1 MDKLLLYTLR
11 FRSAYNTLMPAVVRD
26 SIGATTASIL
36 DWYGVLFKSYPSL
49 SEVDYGLLI
58 STIKVR
64 CPNLEPSSLK
74 AMELAI
80 GALHAYAP
88 PHQSYELLLQQL
100 HERKA
105 ANEIATLINLYNA
118 GEEVD
123 LTEGLHTLNAELLR
137 AGNSQRLLDFCDD
150 DPLEVLKESFD
161 DVGIKF
167 RQPVLQQHIR
177 GLLSGDSALIA
188 AVPDAGKTAFLCD
201 FVTYAVPQLRARYG
215 EHRPVLWLNNEGA
228 VRRIAPRLMQSALGV
243 SVPELS
249 LLASKGTAYTE
260 YHEALNGHHS
270 YIKLK
275 DAHGCTLFNI
285 EQLIDAVHP
294 SLVVY
299 DMPAN
304 FKMGGEDKHTSLEL
318 FWQGMRELA
327 VKYDLISV
335 GTAQIS
341 FEGRNLLYP
350 PQSAIK
356 DSKTAVQGAVD
367 LMLFLG
373 KLNDPEYA
381 NIRGVSLPKNKLG
394 MPNKST
400 DINETLEYQAAI
412 QRYA

>member
-36 DWYGVLFKSYPSL
+36 DWYGVLFKSYPSI
-49 SEVDYGLLI
+49 SEVDYGLLT

-188 AVPDAGKTAFLCD
+188 AVPDAGKTGFLCD

-249 LLASKGTAYTE
+249 LLASKGIAYTE
-260 YHEALNGHHS
+260 YHEALNGHHN

-275 DAHGCTLFNI
+275 DAHGCNLFNI
-285 EQLIDAVHP
+285 EQLIDSVHP

-304 FKMGGEDKHTSLEL
+304 FKMGG
-318 FWQGMRELA
+318 
-327 VKYDLISV
+327 
-335 GTAQIS
+335 
-341 FEGRNLLYP
+341 
-350 PQSAIK
+350 
-356 DSKTAVQGAVD
+356 
-367 LMLFLG
+367 
-373 KLNDPEYA
+373 
-381 NIRGVSLPKNKLG
+381 RG
-394 MPNKST
+394 
-400 DINETLEYQAAI
+400 QAHKP
-412 QRYA
+412 